1 MRCNVLLR
9 SMLSAATGLAL
20 ILTLI
25 PVKAAAQAAPSAA
38 TKEMMKDEF
47 KKTVDSLNLT
57 GDQKNKMH
65 GILGDAKTQRESI
78 FKDSSLTDEQKQ
90 EKLKDL
96 RTSTRSKIDDVL
108 TPDQRTQLT
117 DKLKAAAA
125 KAKSVQ

>member
-1 MRCNVLLR
+1 MKV
-9 SMLSAATGLAL
+9 A
-20 ILTLI
+20 
-25 PVKAAAQAAPSAA
+25 PQAAPSAA

-47 KKTVDSLNLT
+47 NKAVDSLHLT
-57 GDQKNKMH
+57 GDQKTKLH

-96 RTSTRSKIDDVL
+96 RTSTRSKIDDAL
-108 TPDQRTQLT
+108 TPEQRTQLT

-125 KAKSVQ
+125 KSKSMQ